1 MSMEKRRR
9 LSRIA
14 VVLALL
20 ALAAMCARLWMQR
33 SDALPVLETEPVS
46 ADYARDV
53 LRGEV

>member
-20 ALAAMCARLWMQR
+20 ALAAMCLHLWRNR
-33 SDALPVLETEPVS
+33 S
-46 ADYARDV
+46 
-53 LRGEV
+53 